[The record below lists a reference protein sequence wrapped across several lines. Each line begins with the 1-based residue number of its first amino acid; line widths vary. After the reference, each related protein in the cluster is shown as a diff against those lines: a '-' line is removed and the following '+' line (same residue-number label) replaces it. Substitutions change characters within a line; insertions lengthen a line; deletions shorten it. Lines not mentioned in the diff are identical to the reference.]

1 MYNNTKCILI
11 VMVFSDSRRNTCKQ
25 YYLNDKCFDYVCV
38 FNSADVS
45 FKEDVKDIQMH
56 RTNK

>member
-1 MYNNTKCILI
+1 MYFDCN
-11 VMVFSDSRRNTCKQ
+11 VFFSDSRRNTCNQ

>member
-1 MYNNTKCILI
+1 
-11 VMVFSDSRRNTCKQ
+11 MVISDSLRNT